1 MRMIKQ
7 REREMRSIGT
17 STRRSLALALLAPLA
32 GLSACVSLGGAEPPA
47 SLLTLTPEAAAPA
60 GSALTA
66 ASGQAIALQ
75 DIAVPAEIDVLRVP
89 VRVDATSVAYLKDA
103 LWVDRPGQL
112 IRRLLAET
120 IRVRTERVV
129 LGGSDPLA
137 RGALQLRSQV
147 NEFGYDA
154 ARSAVVVQID
164 AMLVG
169 PDGTVRQQRFEAV
182 EPGVIAQP
190 APVGAAL
197 NRAANEVA
205 RQIADW
211 AAQ

>member
-1 MRMIKQ
+1 
-7 REREMRSIGT
+7 MRSIAKPA
-17 STRRSLALALLAPLA
+17 RRMLALALLA
-32 GLSACVSLGGAEPPA
+32 GLSGCVSLGGAKAPA

-60 GSALTA
+60 GSALSA
-66 ASGQAIALQ
+66 ASGQAIALH
-75 DIAVPAEIDVLRVP
+75 DITLPAEIDVLRVP
-89 VRVDATSVAYLKDA
+89 VQVDATSVAYLKDA
-103 LWVDRPGQL
+103 LWVERPGQL

-120 IRVRTERVV
+120 IRVRTQRVV

-147 NEFGYDA
+147 NQFGYDA

-164 AMLVG
+164 AMLVR

-190 APVGAAL
+190 GPVGAAL
-197 NRAANEVA
+197 NRAANLVA
-205 RQIADW
+205 RDIADW
-211 AAQ
+211 SGQ